1 MSSQDAR
8 VTVMIGVYN
17 GARYLAEAVDSVLA
31 QTRPPCELIVVDDG
45 STDGS
50 GAIADAYGA
59 PVRSI
64 RQERGGI
71 AASRNRAVHEAT
83 GDFFSFLDADDRFPP
98 DKLERQL
105 AVFDADPGLDVVY
118 GHVTE
123 FLSPDLDE
131 EARALLRR
139 PTHDLPF
146 PTTNLMLARREA
158 FFRVGPFST
167 GLKVGIGVDWYARAT
182 ELGLKSAVPP
192 IVVLER
198 RLHAENNGIR
208 ERQFKPQY
216 LHVLKASL
224 DRRRLAADE
233 AGQVAEPDSDP
244 ALALPTQGIRRR
256 AGASRAD
263 P

>member
-1 MSSQDAR
+1 MPTAGDRLVSA
-8 VTVMIGVYN
+8 MIGVYN
-17 GARYLAEAVDSVLA
+17 GARYLGEAIESVLA
-31 QTRPPCELIVVDDG
+31 QTHPPCELIVVDDG

-50 GAIADAYGA
+50 GAIADAYGP

-71 AASRNRAVHEAT
+71 AASRNRAVGEAT
-83 GDFFSFLDADDRFPP
+83 GHYFAFLDADDRFPR

-105 AVFDADPGLDVVY
+105 AVFDADPALEVVF

-123 FLSPDLDE
+123 FLSPDLDQ
-131 EARALLRR
+131 EAQALLRQ
-139 PTHDLPF
+139 PAHDLPW
-146 PTTNLMLARREA
+146 PTTNLMLVKRDA

-167 GLKVGIGVDWYARAT
+167 DLKVGIGVDWCARAI
-182 ELGLKSAVPP
+182 ELGLRSAVPA

-216 LHVLKASL
+216 LHVLKAAL
-224 DRRRLAADE
+224 DRRRLAAD
-233 AGQVAEPDSDP
+233 GGGSVAEGYP
-244 ALALPTQGIRRR
+244 
-256 AGASRAD
+256 ASRAER
-263 P
+263 PPRR